1 MSYKVYPWQLST
13 WAMLKQQQDKM
24 HHAILLSGE
33 QGIGKQHFANTLA
46 QSLLCQQPSQEGFAC
61 GECQS
66 CHWFS
71 NQTHPDFK
79 LVSAEND
86 DEDDDKK
93 STSKK
98 TQISVHQIR
107 TLNDFLALSS
117 HQGKKVVLIN
127 PAEDMNLAATNA
139 LLKMLEE
146 PPNNAFFILVTHSSK
161 RLLAT
166 IRSRCQQVNM
176 QCPDSE
182 IGQRWLKQE
191 GLSVS
196 SQQLRYV
203 GGSPLKAIQQED
215 YDDCMRL
222 VKSLMDGR
230 LMDISQ
236 AVNFCQSI
244 GMAKSVDVLQ
254 KWLHDLLSTTNNL
267 PARYHEIS
275 AEKLTTLAKQ
285 LEPSRGFDLLDQLN
299 YFRRHAQHP
308 LNQELQFESICLNY
322 TKIFKE
328 AA

>member
-1 MSYKVYPWQLST
+1 
-13 WAMLKQQQDKM
+13 
-24 HHAILLSGE
+24 
-33 QGIGKQHFANTLA
+33 
-46 QSLLCQQPSQEGFAC
+46 
-61 GECQS
+61 
-66 CHWFS
+66 
-71 NQTHPDFK
+71 
-79 LVSAEND
+79 
-86 DEDDDKK
+86 
-93 STSKK
+93 
-98 TQISVHQIR
+98 
-107 TLNDFLALSS
+107 
-117 HQGKKVVLIN
+117 
-127 PAEDMNLAATNA
+127 
-139 LLKMLEE
+139 MLEE
-146 PPNNAFFILVTHSSK
+146 PPNNAFFILVSHSSK

-176 QCPDSE
+176 ECPDSE

-285 LEPSRGFDLLDQLN
+285 LELSRGFDLLDQLN

-322 TKIFKE
+322 TKILKKPHDAIEFCRLSLSFKFSWACRAITQHQGKHDE
-328 AA
+328 PSCWPRFVHLSEFTGLSSGARLS